1 MTVDAF
7 RCYIA
12 LKRNRDN
19 QKEAA
24 AFLKKMMKCEVTAEH
39 VAGNIV
45 NNKNAEEKS
54 DEQSLKDEEKA
65 KQEKGIKIS
74 PQISLMCHEDFAV
87 FFFFRGGEG
96 GGASNT
102 AIFNRFFKDTGRGE
116 GRTSIFA
123 SHLHPGRPRQHT
135 FIDSLPY

>member
-1 MTVDAF
+1 
-7 RCYIA
+7 
-12 LKRNRDN
+12 
-19 QKEAA
+19 
-24 AFLKKMMKCEVTAEH
+24 MKCEVTAEH

-87 FFFFRGGEG
+87 FFFSGGGGGGGHQTQPFLIDFLKTREG
-96 GGASNT
+96 GREELQFLRAICILDVHGNT
-102 AIFNRFFKDTGRGE
+102 
-116 GRTSIFA
+116 
-123 SHLHPGRPRQHT
+123 HLLIV
-135 FIDSLPY
+135 FLIDC